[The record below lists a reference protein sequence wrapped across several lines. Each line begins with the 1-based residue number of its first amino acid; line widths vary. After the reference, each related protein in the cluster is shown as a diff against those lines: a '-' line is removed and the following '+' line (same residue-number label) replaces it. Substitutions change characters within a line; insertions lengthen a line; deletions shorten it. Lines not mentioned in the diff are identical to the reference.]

1 MLSPSDVVLIPSPVN
16 RRPSR
21 VILSEAKNLRSWL
34 GTVRLN
40 LATSALAALIFFL
53 GSAPTL
59 DAYSV
64 LSHEAVVDAVWHDSI
79 QRLLLERFP
88 TATPEQLREAR
99 AYAYGG
105 AIIQDMGY
113 YPFGNT
119 FFSDAAHYV
128 RSGDF
133 VEALLRESQDLDEY
147 AFALGALAHYS
158 ADTLGHPMA
167 VNLSVPIL
175 YPKLGRKY
183 GKVVT
188 YADDPRK
195 HIMVEFGFDVVQV
208 AAGVY
213 APTDYHDFIGFKVS
227 KPLLERAFKETYGLD
242 LGDVIHL
249 EDLALG
255 TYRFFAGKM
264 IPHLTAAAWQLKRDE
279 IEKLI
284 PGITRRKYVYRF
296 SRRDYEKEYGK
307 QYRGRRVK
315 GEIEGYEHRFVEAA
329 HTPGLGAKI
338 LAVVFTIIP
347 RIGPLRTLDF
357 KPATPQTE
365 RLFLASL
372 KATRANYQH
381 LLGEASTGNL
391 NVPNQDLDTGKP
403 TRAGEYQLADRTYAN
418 LLARLRKQH
427 YQNLAPELRSNI
439 LAFYEHFDATRPA
452 KHCKV
457 CRNIPQELEAIKSA
471 SGVAANAGPDTR

>member
-1 MLSPSDVVLIPSPVN
+1 MLRTARINLVWGALVALVL
-16 RRPSR
+16 
-21 VILSEAKNLRSWL
+21 
-34 GTVRLN
+34 
-40 LATSALAALIFFL
+40 FL
-53 GSAPTL
+53 GSAPKL
-59 DAYSV
+59 GAYSV
-64 LSHEAVVDAVWHDSI
+64 LSHEAVVDAAWRDSI
-79 QRLLLERFP
+79 QKLLLKRFP
-88 TATPEQLREAR
+88 AATPDQLREAR

-113 YPFGNT
+113 YPFGNA

-133 VEALLRESQDLDEY
+133 VEALLRDSQDLDEY

-158 ADTLGHPMA
+158 ADSVGHPMA

-242 LGDVIHL
+242 LGDVIHH

-255 TYRFFAGKM
+255 TYRFFAGRM
-264 IPHLTAAAWQLKRDE
+264 IPHLTAAAWQLNRDE

-315 GEIEGYEHRFVEAA
+315 GGIEGYGHRFVEAA

-338 LAVVFTIIP
+338 LAIIFTIIP

-372 KATRANYQH
+372 NATRANYQH
-381 LLGEASTGNL
+381 LVGEVSTGGLNL
-391 NVPNQDLDTGKP
+391 PNQDLDTGKP
-403 TRAGEYQLADRTYAN
+403 TRPAEYHLADLTYAN
-418 LLARLRKQH
+418 LLARLRKEH
-427 YQNLAPELRSNI
+427 YQNLTPDLRSNI

-457 CRNIPQELEAIKSA
+457 CRKIPQELEAIKAAPAVAENEA
-471 SGVAANAGPDTR
+471 SETR